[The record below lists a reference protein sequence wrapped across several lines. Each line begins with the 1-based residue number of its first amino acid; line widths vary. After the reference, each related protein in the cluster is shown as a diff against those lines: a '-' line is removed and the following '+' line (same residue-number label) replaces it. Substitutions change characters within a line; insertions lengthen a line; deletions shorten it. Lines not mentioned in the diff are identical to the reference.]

1 MDFGVIFWKA
11 VIIGILALC
20 VKLWRDKKD
29 VILEEIKKMFKK

>member
-11 VIIGILALC
+11 VIIGILAFG

-29 VILEEIKKMFKK
+29 VILEEIKKIFKK